1 MNQIPAAPRPEGGQT
16 PAYVFDL
23 AVLRARVAYLRAQL
37 PPQVKLCYAVK
48 ANTFL
53 LQALHPWVD
62 HLEICSWGEYQICK
76 ALSLPEEKFVLSGVV
91 KEPELVDQAVGSQRP
106 LGCFTAESP
115 AQLALLTQ
123 AARRHGRPLPL
134 LLRLTS
140 GNQFG
145 MDEETLTQLVRA
157 CRQDPHI
164 RLRGI
169 QYFSGTQKFSLK
181 KLRRELAYVDEV
193 IQRLAQQEGYVPE
206 LLEFGPGL
214 PVAYFEGEDFD
225 EPAFLAEFSAMLS
238 QLRFSGPLV
247 LELGRSIAASC
258 GTYLTRV
265 VDLKRNRG
273 EGYALVDGGIHQLT
287 YYGQAM
293 AMRSPRLRL
302 LPDRPCQEEETWT
315 VCGSLCTIN
324 DILVKRHPF
333 PALAV
338 GDVLAFENAGAY
350 CATEGL
356 SLFLSRDLPQ
366 IRLRDEDGRETVVR
380 EGMWTVPLNTSHHTK
395 GEDHHG

>member
-1 MNQIPAAPRPEGGQT
+1 MNQIPAAPPPEGGQT

-214 PVAYFEGEDFD
+214 PVAYFEGEEFD

-258 GTYLTRV
+258 AGR
-265 VDLKRNRG
+265 
-273 EGYALVDGGIHQLT
+273 
-287 YYGQAM
+287 
-293 AMRSPRLRL
+293 PR
-302 LPDRPCQEEETWT
+302 P
-315 VCGSLCTIN
+315 GS
-324 DILVKRHPF
+324 
-333 PALAV
+333 
-338 GDVLAFENAGAY
+338 
-350 CATEGL
+350 
-356 SLFLSRDLPQ
+356 
-366 IRLRDEDGRETVVR
+366 GR
-380 EGMWTVPLNTSHHTK
+380 
-395 GEDHHG
+395 